1 MRGRAGNDTRVSTG
15 KSKSEE
21 EAKMQHKVLFVDDEP
36 NVTKALK
43 RALHREPYEI
53 LSADS
58 ADEALEILE
67 RESVDVVVSDENM
80 PGMTGC
86 ELLAVVHKKY
96 PDTIRIIL
104 TGHASLD
111 VAIRAI
117 NEGQIYRFFTKP
129 WNDVDLAITIRQAL
143 QQKDLVEE
151 SRRLLKMVRHQSTIL
166 QELENTHPGLTSV
179 RRDASGRILI
189 EDEHDELDTLIEQ
202 ITQEVTKAEEF
213 FLQPLTKT

>member
-1 MRGRAGNDTRVSTG
+1 
-15 KSKSEE
+15 
-21 EAKMQHKVLFVDDEP
+21 MQHKVLFVDDEP

-43 RALHREPYEI
+43 RALRTEPYDI
-53 LSADS
+53 LSAGS

-80 PGMTGC
+80 PGMTGS
-86 ELLAVVHKKY
+86 EFLAVVYEKY

-117 NEGQIYRFFTKP
+117 NEGEIYRFFTKP

-143 QQKDLVEE
+143 QQKDLIED
-151 SRRLLKMVRHQSTIL
+151 SRRLLKMARHQSAIL
-166 QELENTHPGLTSV
+166 QDLEKEHPGLTSV
-179 RRDASGRILI
+179 TRDASGRIFV
-189 EDEHDELDTLIEQ
+189 EDEDCDFDALIEQ
-202 ITQEVTKAEEF
+202 INEEVTKAEEF
-213 FLQPLTKT
+213 FSQPPTKT